1 MDQLRL
7 WWKIARPKTLPA
19 ALAPTI
25 CGSALAWSQGKF
37 SVIVLCLALL
47 TSLCLQIGANF
58 ANDYFDF
65 RKGTDRKEDR
75 QGPERVLTTGL
86 VTESQML
93 WATVGIL
100 VLAVLCGSYLIY
112 LGGFYFIWLAL
123 ACLLGAVLY
132 TAGPFALAYNGW
144 ADLAVFIFFGLIA
157 VDGTFYLHTSSL
169 TKEAIAAS
177 CGIGAL
183 VVNILVVNNVR
194 DRNTDQISHRKTLP
208 VRFGKNFGL
217 WEYKIM
223 LFIAYAAVIF
233 LAFTWRPV
241 LLALLTLPLGIK
253 LYRDLK
259 NLEGP
264 VLNKTLG
271 LTGKLVLLY
280 ALLVS
285 LGSILG

>member
-1 MDQLRL
+1 MDQVRL

-19 ALAPTI
+19 AMAPII
-25 CGSALAWSQGKF
+25 CGSALAWSQGNF
-37 SVIVLCLALL
+37 SGTVLVLALL

-86 VTESQML
+86 VSEKQML
-93 WATVGIL
+93 WATVVIL
-100 VLAVLCGSYLIY
+100 FLAVLCGSYLIY
-112 LGGFYFIWLAL
+112 LGGFYFALLAL

-157 VDGTFYLHTSSL
+157 VSGTFYLHTFTL

-183 VVNILVVNNVR
+183 IVNILVVNNVR
-194 DRNTDQISHRKTLP
+194 DRDTDQISHRKTLP

-217 WEYKIM
+217 WEYRIM

-233 LAFTWRPV
+233 LSFTWWQV
-241 LLALLTLPLGIK
+241 LLALLTLPLGLK
-253 LYRDLK
+253 LYHDLAT
-259 NLEGP
+259 LEGSA
-264 VLNKTLG
+264 LNKTLG
-271 LTGKLVLLY
+271 LTGKLALLY
-280 ALLVS
+280 ALLLS
-285 LGSILG
+285 LGSLLS